1 MKSFAPIDLDLI
13 WLISFVFVNLSPNL
27 LDTVG
32 GLGFQGYSFA
42 IQTFRRRMFFVISNS
57 SLIRACVNDDD
68 EVQSE
73 LVF

>member
-1 MKSFAPIDLDLI
+1 
-13 WLISFVFVNLSPNL
+13 VTQ
-27 LDTVG
+27 DTVG
-32 GLGFQGYSFA
+32 ALGFQGYSFA

-57 SLIRACVNDDD
+57 SLIRARVNDDD